1 MNTRYLKALA
11 GGMLALAITVPPATS
26 AAKKKKV
33 TKVTKATT
41 TVAPAT
47 TATPATTAA
56 PATTPS
62 APVTTA
68 VKAAAIGGTGT
79 KCNKVGGTFI
89 DNWDLATSDAQ
100 HIDPGITAELIGA
113 QIINSVWDGLTRVN
127 PDTGELLPDVAE
139 SWSANADSTVWT
151 FKLKKGIKFS
161 NGEDVLPSSFKKTWE
176 RNVSPALGSEY
187 ADLANVI
194 KGWKEIQDGKG
205 KELAVVA
212 DDANLT
218 LTVNLSS
225 PYGLL
230 PQRVSHTLFY
240 PLTKEGQAAGKDYE
254 KGVMIGNGAFKMDG
268 PRQPDQQT
276 KLVRSDSYFGGI
288 NGHPAC
294 LDALVFKVSKD
305 PISAFA
311 DFEAGNSMNSAIP
324 VGKFA
329 DATKKYGDRAT
340 KARLTVQWVGFNW
353 HDPILGG
360 FGAAKLRQAI
370 GAAIDRASINN
381 IVFNGSRKIA
391 TGFTPPG
398 IPGYKAGL
406 TQNFQKEGAD
416 PALAKKLIA
425 EYAKPIPKLTY
436 WYRTSSTEA
445 TIAQIIQANL
455 KDVGIDID
463 IQGQS
468 PTTYFSDVRNKNPQM
483 FRAGWA
489 WDYSGYDNGAN
500 QQFHT
505 TDDSSNNL
513 EDFSVA
519 QYDQL
524 VDKAQAEGDAAKQA
538 SLYQQSESIVL
549 DQAAVIP
556 LIHDRFSTVLSSKV
570 DQYPQNALGFVEYS
584 GVSLK

>member
-26 AAKKKKV
+26 AVKKKKV
-33 TKVTKATT
+33 TRVTKATT

-47 TATPATTAA
+47 TAIPATTATPATTAA
-56 PATTPS
+56 AT
-62 APVTTA
+62 VTTA
-68 VKAAAIGGTGT
+68 VKAVAAGGTGT

-89 DNWDLATSDAQ
+89 DNWTLSTSDAQ
-100 HIDPGITAELIGA
+100 HIDPGITTELIGA
-113 QIINSVWDGLTRVN
+113 QVINAVWDGLTRVD
-127 PDTGELLPDVAE
+127 PDTGNLLPDVAE
-139 SWSANADSTVWT
+139 SWSSNADSTVWT
-151 FKLKKGIKFS
+151 FKLKKGVKFS
-161 NGEDVLPSSFKKTWE
+161 NGEDVLPSTFKKTWE

-194 KGWKEIQDGKG
+194 KGWQAIQDGKG
-205 KELAVVA
+205 KELAIVA

-225 PYGLL
+225 PYGGLA
-230 PQRVSHTLFY
+230 QRVSHTLFF
-240 PLTKEGQAAGKDYE
+240 PLSKDGQIAGKDYE

-268 PRQPDQQT
+268 PRQPDLQT
-276 KLVRSDSYFGGI
+276 KLVRNDSYFGGI

-294 LDALVFKVSKD
+294 LDTLVFKVSKD
-305 PISAFA
+305 PISAYA
-311 DFEAGNSMNSAIP
+311 DFEAGNSSNGVIP
-324 VGKFA
+324 GGKFA
-329 DATKKYGDRAT
+329 EATKKYGDRAT
-340 KARLTVQWVGFNW
+340 KAVLSEQYLGINW
-353 HDPILGG
+353 KDSVVGG

-370 GAAIDRASINN
+370 GAAIDRAGINSI
-381 IVFNGSRKIA
+381 VYNGSRKIS

-416 PALAKKLIA
+416 PALAKRLIS

-436 WYRTSSTEA
+436 WYRTSSVEA
-445 TIAQIIQANL
+445 TIAQLIQANL

-463 IQGQS
+463 IQAQN
-468 PTTYFSDVRNKNPQM
+468 PTTYFTDVRNKNPQL
-483 FRAGWA
+483 FRSGWT

-500 QQFHT
+500 QLFHT
-505 TDDSSNNL
+505 TDDASNNL
-513 EDFSVA
+513 TDFAVA

-524 VDKAQAEGDAAKQA
+524 TEKGQAESDPAKQA
-538 SLYQQSESIVL
+538 ADYQQAEAIML
-549 DQAAVIP
+549 DQAVVIP
-556 LIHDRFSTVLSSKV
+556 LVWGRFQTVLSPKV
-570 DQYPQNALGFVEYS
+570 DQYPQNALGFVDFG